1 MASHGHFHRSNQIR
15 LERKPKQQPR
25 PLLILNHMNS
35 YIKVEVKTDG
45 ELYLFSIQREP
56 DGELTITSQKNL
68 PEKIQNLIDDLWT
81 GHAPSSI

>member
-1 MASHGHFHRSNQIR
+1 MVAPPSARVVEFPPTTNN
-15 LERKPKQQPR
+15 
-25 PLLILNHMNS
+25 LLYYTMNN

-45 ELYLFSIQREP
+45 ELYLFSIQRES

-68 PEKIQNLIDDLWT
+68 PEKIQNLLDDLWT

>member
-1 MASHGHFHRSNQIR
+1 
-15 LERKPKQQPR
+15 
-25 PLLILNHMNS
+25 MNS